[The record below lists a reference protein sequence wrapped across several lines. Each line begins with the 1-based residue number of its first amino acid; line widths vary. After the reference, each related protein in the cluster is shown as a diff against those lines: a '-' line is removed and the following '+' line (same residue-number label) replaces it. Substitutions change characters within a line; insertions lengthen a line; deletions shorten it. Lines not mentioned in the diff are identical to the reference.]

1 MIDSMD
7 EREGFIWMNG
17 TFVPWKEAKIHV
29 LTHTLHYGMG
39 VFEGIRCYKIS
50 QGGAVFR
57 LKDHIARLFKSAK
70 IFEIEIPFDENV
82 IFDAVIESIKKNSL
96 HSCYIRP
103 LVFYGPEKM
112 GLSTKGCSVNVMVAS
127 WHWGTYLGE
136 EGLSKGIKVKT
147 SSFTRHH
154 VNSALVRAKACG
166 YYINSI
172 LAHQEVSRYG
182 YDEALILDTD
192 GYVSEGAG
200 ENIFIVRN
208 GMLITTDLSTCL
220 EGITRDTVIALAKN
234 LNIKLIEKR
243 ITRDEIYTSEEAFFT
258 GTAAEI
264 TPIVSLDDRIIGS
277 GRIGPVTE
285 ELQTLFFRVVNGE
298 SKQYK
303 QWLTYI

>member
-7 EREGFIWMNG
+7 ERDGFIWMNG

-50 QGGAVFR
+50 NGGAVFR

-70 IFEIEIPFDENV
+70 IFEIEIPFEENV

-192 GYVSEGAG
+192 GYISEGAG

-220 EGITRDTVIALAKN
+220 EGITRDTVITLAKN
-234 LNIKLIEKR
+234 LNLNLIEKR

-264 TPIVSLDDRIIGS
+264 TPIISLDDRMIGS
-277 GRIGPVTE
+277 GKLGPVTE
-285 ELQTLFFRVVNGE
+285 ELQTLFFQIVNGE

>member
-50 QGGAVFR
+50 EGGAVFR
-57 LKDHIARLFKSAK
+57 LKDHIERLFKSAK
-70 IFEIEIPFDENV
+70 IFEIEIPYDENV
-82 IFDAVIESIKKNSL
+82 IFNAVIESIKKNSL

-112 GLSTKGCSVNVMVAS
+112 GLSTKGCTVNVMVAS

-264 TPIVSLDDRIIGS
+264 TPIVSLDDRIIGN

-285 ELQTLFFRVVNGE
+285 ELQTLFFQVVNGE

>member
-1 MIDSMD
+1 MIESMD

-17 TFVPWKEAKIHV
+17 AFVPWKEAKIHV

-50 QGGAVFR
+50 KGGAVFR
-57 LKDHIARLFKSAK
+57 LKDHIDRLFKSAK

-220 EGITRDTVIALAKN
+220 EGITRDTVITLAKN

-277 GRIGPVTE
+277 GRLGPVTE

>member
-1 MIDSMD
+1 MIESMD

-17 TFVPWKEAKIHV
+17 AFVPWKEAKIHV

-50 QGGAVFR
+50 KGGAVFR
-57 LKDHIARLFKSAK
+57 LKDHIDRLFKSAK
-70 IFEIEIPFDENV
+70 IFEIEIPFDENA

-112 GLSTKGCSVNVMVAS
+112 GLSTKGCTVNVTVAS

-220 EGITRDTVIALAKN
+220 EGITRDTVITLAKN

-277 GRIGPVTE
+277 GRLGPVTE

>member
-50 QGGAVFR
+50 NGGAVFR
-57 LKDHIARLFKSAK
+57 LKDHIDRLFKSAK

-112 GLSTKGCSVNVMVAS
+112 GLSTKGCTVNVMVAS

>member
-7 EREGFIWMNG
+7 ERDGFIWMNG

-50 QGGAVFR
+50 NGGAVFR
-57 LKDHIARLFKSAK
+57 LKDHIDRLFKSAK
-70 IFEIEIPFDENV
+70 IFEIKIPYDENV

-112 GLSTKGCSVNVMVAS
+112 GLSTKGCTVNVMVAS

-277 GRIGPVTE
+277 GRLGPVTE